1 MPKLVTK
8 NTKKNFLK
16 KMMTSATGMMTSLN
30 VGGKQSTN
38 NEVNAPPG
46 HRTRDNGNGVHP

>member
-1 MPKLVTK
+1 
-8 NTKKNFLK
+8 
-16 KMMTSATGMMTSLN
+16 MTSATEMMTSLN
-30 VGGKQSTN
+30 VGEKQSTN